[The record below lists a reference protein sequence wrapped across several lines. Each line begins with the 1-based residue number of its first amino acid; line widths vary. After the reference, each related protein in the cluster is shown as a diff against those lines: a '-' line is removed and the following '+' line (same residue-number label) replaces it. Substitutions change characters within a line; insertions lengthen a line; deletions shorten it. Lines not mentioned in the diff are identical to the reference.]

1 MTLERRELLA
11 DVTVHALGL
20 ALAAAGVV
28 AMLVCDEHSVESL
41 SVLADQCKAACLGSG
56 TTHTDFPIEIHET
69 DLAPGMMPHPA
80 HHHEHE
86 EMVLLRE
93 GILEVTIK
101 GNSSRLTPGSVAY
114 VASNEEHG
122 WKNVG
127 DGRAKYF
134 VIALGRKS

>member
-1 MTLERRELLA
+1 MPALL
-11 DVTVHALGL
+11 G
-20 ALAAAGVV
+20 AAATT
-28 AMLVCDEHSVESL
+28 VEAEDRL
-41 SVLADQCKAACLGSG
+41 PSG
-56 TTHTDFPIEIHET
+56 TYIHEKLVEKTNAQNGNKSRAIFSGATHTDFPIEIHET
-69 DLAPGMMPHPA
+69 DLAPGMMPHAA

-93 GILEVTIK
+93 GTLDVTIK
-101 GNSSRLTPGSVAY
+101 GNTSRLTPGSVAY

>member
-1 MTLERRELLA
+1 MPALL
-11 DVTVHALGL
+11 G
-20 ALAAAGVV
+20 AAATAVE
-28 AMLVCDEHSVESL
+28 AEDKLPSATYIHEKLVEKTNAQSGNKSR
-41 SVLADQCKAACLGSG
+41 AIFSG
-56 TTHTDFPIEIHET
+56 TTHSDYPIEIHET
-69 DLAPGMMPHPA
+69 DLAPGMMPHAA

-93 GILEVTIK
+93 GTLEVTIK
-101 GNSSRLTPGSVAY
+101 GNTSRLTPGSVAY

>member
-1 MTLERRELLA
+1 MPALL
-11 DVTVHALGL
+11 G
-20 ALAAAGVV
+20 AAA
-28 AMLVCDEHSVESL
+28 ASVE
-41 SVLADQCKAACLGSG
+41 ADDKLPSGTYLHEKLVEKTNAQSGNKSRAIFSG

-122 WKNVG
+122 WNNC
-127 DGRAKYF
+127 
-134 VIALGRKS
+134 